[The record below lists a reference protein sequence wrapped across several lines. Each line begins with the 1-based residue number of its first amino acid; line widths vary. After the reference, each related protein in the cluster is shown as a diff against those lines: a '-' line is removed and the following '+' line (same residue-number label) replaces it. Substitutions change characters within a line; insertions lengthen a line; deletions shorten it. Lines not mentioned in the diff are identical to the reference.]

1 MELEHICR
9 EDRPAVD
16 GSVVEDRGSTSGVPR
31 PPDPFHVEAHPDSRA
46 GSADIA
52 DQRPRPKRSLCEN
65 AHKLNR

>member
-1 MELEHICR
+1 MGLEHKYWD
-9 EDRPAVD
+9 ERPVQD

-31 PPDPFHVEAHPDSRA
+31 APDPFHVEARRA

-65 AHKLNR
+65 AHKLDR